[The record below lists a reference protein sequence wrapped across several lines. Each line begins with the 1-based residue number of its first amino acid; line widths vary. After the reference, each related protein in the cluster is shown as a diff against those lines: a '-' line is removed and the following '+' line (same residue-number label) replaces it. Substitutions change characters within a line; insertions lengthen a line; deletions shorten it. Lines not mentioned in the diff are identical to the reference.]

1 MTPHREDDEL
11 DMFVGVIM
19 ARAAQDSSTNIIIH
33 ERPPPQEEAIAT
45 PSFIAGLPTPDH
57 WPASKPGNGR
67 SIFEI
72 LGSNTTDK
80 QETIASTATP
90 FFYSINRLLN
100 QQDQEC
106 WSQECW
112 QNNIDSSSCYGDSC
126 EEDRT
131 IPVSD
136 LVSNL
141 HIQPITSI
149 LRSNPNHSYCSY
161 RRNKTKKKMNVDFS
175 IEPDTIVY
183 TRPLTS
189 NDNKSSLYYTND
201 EVKDF
206 KQEYRDERKMKR
218 LRERKIWL
226 NKLEKSTHAT
236 VEYDEEDASSS
247 DTASTADSS
256 NISSSSSTND
266 DSIMYADE
274 CTDNG
279 VAMWM

>member
-1 MTPHREDDEL
+1 MTPRQEDDEL

-19 ARAAQDSSTNIIIH
+19 ARAAVSQDIIIQ

-45 PSFIAGLPTPDH
+45 PSSIAGLPTPDH
-57 WPASKPGNGR
+57 WPTSENGR

-72 LGSNTTDK
+72 IGSNTTDK
-80 QETIASTATP
+80 QETIASTASP
-90 FFYSINRLLN
+90 FFYSINRLLT
-100 QQDQEC
+100 QQDE
-106 WSQECW
+106 ECW
-112 QNNIDSSSCYGDSC
+112 QNNIDSSSSCCGDSC
-126 EEDRT
+126 EDDRT

-141 HIQPITSI
+141 HIQPTSI
-149 LRSNPNHSYCSY
+149 LRSNPNHNSCSY
-161 RRNKTKKKMNVDFS
+161 RRNKTKKKKNVDFS

-189 NDNKSSLYYTND
+189 NDNKSSLYYTDD
-201 EVKDF
+201 EMKDF

-226 NKLEKSTHAT
+226 NKLEKSTDAT
-236 VEYDEEDASSS
+236 VEYEEEDASST

-256 NISSSSSTND
+256 SISSSTND
-266 DSIMYADE
+266 DSIMYAYE
-274 CTDNG
+274 CTDNS
-279 VAMWM
+279 VSTCLYDELINVDVS

>member
-19 ARAAQDSSTNIIIH
+19 ARAAQDSSIIH
-33 ERPPPQEEAIAT
+33 KRPPPQEEEAIAT

-57 WPASKPGNGR
+57 WPTSENGR

-72 LGSNTTDK
+72 IGRNTTDK
-80 QETIASTATP
+80 QETIASTASP
-90 FFYSINRLLN
+90 FFYSINRLLT

-106 WSQECW
+106 WE
-112 QNNIDSSSCYGDSC
+112 NNIDSSSCCCGDSC

-206 KQEYRDERKMKR
+206 KQEYRDERKMIR

-226 NKLEKSTHAT
+226 NKLEKSTRSAT
-236 VEYDEEDASSS
+236 VEYEEEDASST

-256 NISSSSSTND
+256 SSSSSTND
-266 DSIMYADE
+266 DSSMYADE